1 MPKRKR
7 IPDPRNT
14 YLDNIQNWN
23 QLQRNVVVSSIQG
36 LAHVADFGDEEC
48 LRGCLEIKC
57 LKTRALTIA
66 VFWFFVKT
74 PMFSGKQHLSKD
86 ENPLIFSV

>member
-1 MPKRKR
+1 MK
-7 IPDPRNT
+7 IF
-14 YLDNIQNWN
+14 
-23 QLQRNVVVSSIQG
+23 QLKFS
-36 LAHVADFGDEEC
+36 ET

-57 LKTRALTIA
+57 LKTRVATIA

-86 ENPLIFSV
+86 EKPLILSV